1 MEIFQLSF
9 QIKVYI
15 RGEKVV
21 QMMRG
26 SYDVSVAENGGTKNL
41 TATDRYS
48 SVFDHNGVEL
58 HMYKV
63 GVMWLCLEVEQFHWR
78 MCFDHG
84 ECLCRPK
91 RRIDDGR
98 AIWTKG
104 PFTLNS

>member
-1 MEIFQLSF
+1 MIDLGISF

-26 SYDVSVAENGGTKNL
+26 SYDVSVAENGGSKNL

-48 SVFDHNGVEL
+48 SVFDHNGAEL
-58 HMYKV
+58 HVYKV
-63 GVMWLCLEVEQFHWR
+63 GVMWLCLEVEQFYWR

-84 ECLCRPK
+84 KYFAFKKTFCHL
-91 RRIDDGR
+91 DDDWG
-98 AIWTKG
+98 
-104 PFTLNS
+104 